1 MDVDRD
7 NPELRAGEAPSRRW
21 TIAVLT
27 DHMLVDYQNAILFG
41 ASDELRE
48 RGASVVFFC
57 GGILDSPDPIWAQ
70 RNRMFEW
77 IDRRRFD
84 GILVLAPIANHIGPE
99 RLAAYCDRFAPLPVC
114 ALSVD
119 LAGRPS
125 VLVDN
130 GDGMR
135 RIVEHMLVVHRRR
148 RVAFVRGPE
157 GNEEAE
163 RRYAAYR
170 DALAR
175 QDVAFDP
182 DLLVRGAFNHDSGVA
197 AVRVLCDERRVAFDA
212 LVSANDQMALGT
224 IEAMQARGIDVPR
237 QVAVA
242 GFDDVDEARFATPPL
257 TTIRQ
262 PLYDSGRRAARML
275 TSLLRKDAVPER
287 VVLETLLVLRE
298 SCGCTVDQA
307 VVADPH
313 AAFARG
319 ASLAAHLASRR
330 ESLIAEV
337 AAAIST
343 EHARIAPDWAEPLF
357 EGFLTDVRDGAGD
370 RFIAAL
376 DATLRRVV
384 AAGGSIRPWHAI
396 VSVLSN
402 ASMAMVG
409 DPAGTYR
416 ADEILHRA
424 RVLIGDLR
432 ERVQA
437 QHRIQRERW
446 IRTLHETSEAL
457 MTAFGAS
464 ALVQAV
470 AKQLPRLQIPACA
483 LAAYDSPG
491 DGSKARILFLYD
503 DDRVIESG
511 DEGGG
516 FDASELAP
524 PWWFDARPRTLVAQ
538 PLVFHG
544 EQLGF
549 ALFEVGPREGIVYEG
564 LRELVSSAMKG
575 ARLVEQVVEEATRRQ
590 RAERERLEKEM
601 EIAARI
607 QTTIVPKHIEV
618 PGLEVS
624 AVMLPAT
631 EVGGDYY
638 DVIPID
644 GRCWIGVGDVAGHG
658 LQTGLVMLMI
668 QSVVAALVRRS
679 PHASPSE
686 VFAVLNVVMYDNVH
700 RRMSQDEHATLS
712 LLRYDGGGRF
722 VCAGAHE
729 DIVIHRAAT
738 GRCEIVETRGPWVGA
753 VPDVKKMLVETPF
766 LLEPGDVMVL
776 YTDGVTEAKDAR
788 GVQFGPERLGAIVE
802 RVASQP
808 VQAIRDHLTAGVRS
822 WMVRQ
827 DDDISIVVLRLLAP

>member
-1 MDVDRD
+1 MESV
-7 NPELRAGEAPSRRW
+7 ELRAGGTPAKRW

-27 DHMLVDYQNAILFG
+27 DHMLVDYQDTILFG
-41 ASDELRE
+41 AGDELRE
-48 RGASVVFFC
+48 SGATVVFFC
-57 GGILDSPDPIWAQ
+57 GGIIESPDPTWAQ
-70 RNRMFEW
+70 RNRMFEC

-84 GILVLAPIANHIGPE
+84 GVLVLAPIANHIGPE
-99 RLAAYCDRFAPLPVC
+99 GLAAYCERFAPLPVC
-114 ALSVD
+114 ALSVE
-119 LAGRPS
+119 LPGHPS
-125 VLVDN
+125 VVVDN
-130 GDGMR
+130 VGGMR
-135 RIVEHMLVVHRRR
+135 QIIEHMLVTHQRR
-148 RVAFVRGPE
+148 RVAFVRGPQE
-157 GNEEAE
+157 NEEAE
-163 RRYAAYR
+163 RRFTAYR
-170 DALAR
+170 EALVR
-175 QDVAFDP
+175 HDVAFDP
-182 DLLVRGAFNHDSGVA
+182 TLVVLGTFGHDSGVD
-197 AVRVLCDERRVAFDA
+197 AVRVLCDERGVAFDA
-212 LVSANDQMALGT
+212 LVAANDEMALGA

-262 PLYDSGRRAARML
+262 PLYDSGRRAARLL
-275 TSLLRKDAVPER
+275 TAMLRKERVPAR
-287 VVLETLLVLRE
+287 VVLDTLIVLRE

-307 VVADPH
+307 VVPDPN
-313 AAFARG
+313 ASFAHG
-319 ASLAAHLASRR
+319 PSLAAHLTSRR
-330 ESLIAEV
+330 ETTLEALTTAVSV
-337 AAAIST
+337 

-357 EGFLTDVRDGAGD
+357 EAFLTDVRDGAGE
-370 RFIAAL
+370 RFIAVL

-384 AAGGSIRPWHAI
+384 AAGGSIRPWHAV

-402 ASMAMVG
+402 ASMSAVG
-409 DPAGTYR
+409 DPAATYR

-437 QHRIQRERW
+437 QHRIRRERW

-457 MTAFGAS
+457 MTAFGAD

-483 LAAYDSPG
+483 LAAYDR
-491 DGSKARILFLYD
+491 DGSRAHALFLYD
-503 DDRVIESG
+503 DDRQVESVHG
-511 DEGGG
+511 SFE
-516 FDASELAP
+516 AAELAP
-524 PWWFDARPRTLVAQ
+524 ASWLDARPRTLVAQ

-549 ALFEVGPREGIVYEG
+549 ALFEVGPREGVVYEG

-575 ARLVEQVVEEATRRQ
+575 ARLVDQVVEEATRRQ

-607 QTTIVPKHIEV
+607 QTTIVPKRIEV
-618 PGLEVS
+618 PGLDMA
-624 AVMLPAT
+624 AVMIPAT

-638 DVIPID
+638 DVIPFE
-644 GRCWIGVGDVAGHG
+644 GGCWIGVGDVAGHG

-668 QSVVAALVRRS
+668 QSMVAALVRRS
-679 PHASPSE
+679 PRASPSE
-686 VFAVLNVVMYDNVH
+686 VIGVLNAVMYDNVH

-738 GRCEIVETRGPWVGA
+738 GRCEQLETRGPWVGA
-753 VPDVKKMLVETPF
+753 FPDVRRMLVESSF
-766 LLEPGDVMVL
+766 VLAPGDVMVL
-776 YTDGVTEAKDAR
+776 YTDGVTEARDAR
-788 GVQFGPERLGAIVE
+788 GVQFGPDRLSAIVE
-802 RVASQP
+802 SVADQP
-808 VQAIRDHLTAGVRS
+808 VQDIRDHLTAGVRS
-822 WMVRQ
+822 WAAVQ
-827 DDDISIVVLRLLAP
+827 DDDMSLVVVRLLGPG

>member
-1 MDVDRD
+1 MDSLD
-7 NPELRAGEAPSRRW
+7 LRAADPPAKRW

-27 DHMLVDYQNAILFG
+27 DHMLVDYQNSILFG

-57 GGILDSPDPIWAQ
+57 GGILDSPDPTWAQ

-84 GILVLAPIANHIGPE
+84 GVLVLAPIANHVGPGG
-99 RLAAYCDRFAPLPVC
+99 LARYCERFAPLPIC
-114 ALSVD
+114 AVSVD
-119 LAGRPS
+119 LPGQTS

-130 GDGMR
+130 VGGMR
-135 RIVEHMLVVHRRR
+135 QLVEHMLATHGRR

-163 RRYAAYR
+163 RRFAAYR
-170 DALAR
+170 EGLAR
-175 QDVAFDP
+175 HDVAFDP
-182 DLLVRGAFNHDSGVA
+182 ALVVAGDFRHESGVEA
-197 AVRVLCDERRVAFDA
+197 MRVLCDERRVAFDA
-212 LVSANDQMALGT
+212 LVAANDQMALGAM
-224 IEAMQARGIDVPR
+224 EAMQARGIDIPR

-262 PLYDSGRRAARML
+262 PLYDSGRRAARL
-275 TSLLRKDAVPER
+275 LAARLRKEEAPER
-287 VVLETLLVLRE
+287 VVLETLVVLRE

-307 VVADPH
+307 VVPDPQTS
-313 AAFARG
+313 FARTLSL
-319 ASLAAHLASRR
+319 ADHLAAHRGAAVQALATAVS
-330 ESLIAEV
+330 A
-337 AAAIST
+337 
-343 EHARIAPDWAEPLF
+343 EHARIAADWAEPLF
-357 EGFLTDVRDGAGD
+357 EAFLTDVRDGAGE
-370 RFIAAL
+370 RFIAVI

-384 AAGGSIRPWHAI
+384 AAGGSIRPWHAV

-402 ASMAMVG
+402 ATMAAVG

-437 QHRIQRERW
+437 QHRIRRERW

-457 MTAFGAS
+457 MTAFGAE

-483 LAAYDSPG
+483 LAAYDG
-491 DGSKARILFLYD
+491 DGTMARDLFLYD
-503 DDRVIESG
+503 DDRAIASG
-511 DEGGG
+511 HEGS
-516 FDASELAP
+516 FDAAELAP
-524 PWWFDARPRTLVAQ
+524 ASWFEARARTLVAQ
-538 PLVFHG
+538 PLAFHG

-607 QTTIVPKHIEV
+607 QTTIVPKRIEV
-618 PGLEVS
+618 PGLEVA
-624 AVMLPAT
+624 AVMIPAT

-638 DVIPID
+638 DVIAFD
-644 GRCWIGVGDVAGHG
+644 GGCWIGVGDVAGHG

-668 QSVVAALVRRS
+668 QSMVAALVRRS

-686 VFAVLNVVMYDNVH
+686 VIGVLNAVMYDNVH

-729 DIVIHRAAT
+729 DIVIHRSAKR
-738 GRCEIVETRGPWVGA
+738 RCEQIETRGPWVGA
-753 VPDVKKMLVETPF
+753 FPDVRRMLIETAF
-766 LLEPGDVMVL
+766 VLEPGDLMVL
-776 YTDGVTEAKDAR
+776 YTDGITEARDAR
-788 GVQFGPERLGAIVE
+788 SVQFGPERLTAILE
-802 RVASQP
+802 RVADQP
-808 VQAIRDHLTAGVRS
+808 VHEIRDHLIAGVRS
-822 WMVRQ
+822 WAAVQ
-827 DDDISIVVLRLLAP
+827 DDDMSLVVVRVLGDAASG